1 MIINGNQMRLNSFSI
16 AAFLLTVFAYHAGA
30 QATPLINNTGLVSPV
45 QTLTFSEVSLP
56 SESPVTDEYA
66 GFGVTFS
73 PGLFYNTQP
82 DFFPT
87 ESLANFVS
95 VFGGQVNNPVSIL
108 FSQDLTEVA
117 FALQTNLG
125 ITTFTAL
132 LDSIV
137 VESFTAET
145 TLSVL
150 PDTSQ
155 ASNFYGFT
163 NITLDEIRISP
174 DTPYFQVD
182 NLQVSVSS
190 IPEPGTLCLL
200 GLGFAGIFLSRRRA
214 RVQ

>member
-73 PGLFYNTQP
+73 PGLFYDTQP
-82 DFFPT
+82 IFFPT
-87 ESLANFVS
+87 ASLANFDLS
-95 VFGGQVNNPVSIL
+95 GTVNNPVSIL

-137 VESFTAET
+137 VESFTADT

>member
-73 PGLFYNTQP
+73 PGLFYDTQP
-82 DFFPT
+82 IFFPT
-87 ESLANFVS
+87 ASLANFDLS
-95 VFGGQVNNPVSIL
+95 GTVNNPVSIL

-117 FALQTNLG
+117 FALQTNPG
-125 ITTFTAL
+125 TTTFTAL
-132 LDSIV
+132 LDSVV
-137 VESFTAET
+137 VESFTADT
-145 TLSVL
+145 TLSFL

-155 ASNFYGFT
+155 AGNFYGFT
-163 NITLDEIRISP
+163 NITLDEIQILSN
-174 DTPYFQVD
+174 TTFFQLD
-182 NLQVSVSS
+182 NLQVSASS
-190 IPEPGTLCLL
+190 VPEPGTLALL
-200 GLGFAGIFLSRRRA
+200 GLAFAGIHLSRRRA
-214 RVQ
+214 RA